1 MDLYLS
7 SNVNVEWR
15 DRSVFEDLL
24 QPLDHSF
31 SQDDMDRLSRPF
43 TAKEVRTAVFQM
55 GALKAPGPDGIPA
68 VFFQRCWSMVKG
80 DVTKAI
86 LSILNS
92 GRVLRE
98 LNRTFITLIPKK
110 ESPEE
115 VSDYRPISLCNV
127 TMRIVTKCIAN
138 RLARVMGSL
147 VSETQN
153 AFLPGRSISDNIL
166 VAHEAINKITI
177 HRYGR
182 QALCAFKADMS
193 KAYDRVRWDFLEAVL
208 VRYGFPQSL
217 ITLMMNCV
225 TSVSYEILMNG
236 IPLPQ
241 FKPQCGLR
249 QGDPL
254 SPYLFILC
262 MEVLSR
268 NIAQANELRL
278 IHGIQLVREVRPIT
292 HLFFADDSIFF
303 FKDKEDTVAHLVH
316 IINDYCNASGQKI
329 NVEKSGILF
338 SQNTT
343 LIKAQKIMKA
353 FNIKKNNG
361 IGKYLGI
368 PAEFKESKK
377 GIFAAIIDHV
387 TRRISSWNGIFLS
400 PAGRLTLISSVLSNL
415 SNYFL
420 SVFKVP
426 VSVAKKINSILTQF
440 WWAGCKLGNKLHW
453 CSKNFLSLPK
463 SAGGLGI
470 RNVQCLN
477 QALLAKHGWRLV
489 SRENSLFCR
498 IFRQKIFGTATFQ
511 HGIHP
516 IRGTGC
522 SWGVRSILH
531 GLSFVL
537 ENIGWK
543 PGIASKINV
552 WTERWVGGER
562 PEPKNE
568 WLGLNTS
575 HLANLQV
582 RDLLLSD
589 GNWNEGIIKSL
600 FTEEWTMRI
609 LAIPRCEVRLR
620 DKIYWPHMTSGV
632 FTVKSAYGIIFE
644 DYMIRVGT
652 VKDKS
657 RLNDRSRLFCRT
669 ILWKLPIPQMWK
681 LLIWKIITNVLPTGH
696 EFYKRSIDVD
706 PSCGMCGRGQ
716 QALETPEHL
725 FHDCGFSS
733 RIWAGSDLGIRVEGA
748 EGVSISDWICNWIR
762 YLAKKE
768 EGIYQVISF
777 VATLWALWTTRNRIR
792 FQDQD
797 VNSHIITNMIYRAI
811 RERVNILRKSL
822 DKKMGQGS
830 RRSDEEG
837 TLQEESLT
845 IRDGHPVCI
854 LGMPNGCAV
863 IRVKVDASW
872 NRNFEAAFGWIAYD
886 DMGSELGRRQVRTRA
901 ESALQAEAMGVRDIV
916 LWAQEWRHLHLD
928 ISSDC
933 LQLINQLAGAD
944 KDDHRITGI
953 LEDIRSSFSF
963 FHCLC
968 FNFIPRRLNGIAHN
982 LAKQAM
988 KL

>member
-1 MDLYLS
+1 MDHIRNEFQNTFMDLYLS

-31 SQDDMDRLSRPF
+31 SQDEMDRLSRPF

-110 ESPEE
+110 DSPEG

-217 ITLMMNCV
+217 ITLMMNCF

-254 SPYLFILC
+254 SPYLFIIC

-292 HLFFADDSIFF
+292 HLLFADDSIFF

-368 PAEFKESKK
+368 PADLKSLRK
-377 GIFAAIIDHV
+377 GFLLPLLIMSPDVFLHGMGFFYH
-387 TRRISSWNGIFLS
+387 RRR
-400 PAGRLTLISSVLSNL
+400 RLTRFHRFYPISQTTFYRS
-415 SNYFL
+415 
-420 SVFKVP
+420 
-426 VSVAKKINSILTQF
+426 
-440 WWAGCKLGNKLHW
+440 
-453 CSKNFLSLPK
+453 SKF
-463 SAGGLGI
+463 
-470 RNVQCLN
+470 
-477 QALLAKHGWRLV
+477 
-489 SRENSLFCR
+489 R
-498 IFRQKIFGTATFQ
+498 IFRQKIFGTATFH

-552 WTERWVGGER
+552 WTERLVGGER
-562 PEPKNE
+562 PEPRNE

-620 DKIYWPHMTSGV
+620 DKIYWPHTTSGV

-681 LLIWKIITNVLPTGH
+681 LLIWKIITNVLPIGH

-716 QALETPEHL
+716 QALKTPEHL
-725 FHDCGFSS
+725 FRDCGFSS

-822 DKKMGQGS
+822 DKKKW
-830 RRSDEEG
+830 
-837 TLQEESLT
+837 
-845 IRDGHPVCI
+845 
-854 LGMPNGCAV
+854 A
-863 IRVKVDASW
+863 KVDASW

-901 ESALQAEAMGVRDIV
+901 ESALQAEAKGVRDIV

-928 ISSDC
+928 VSSDC

-953 LEDIRSSFSF
+953 LEDIRSSFNF